1 MTPWNNIEK
10 VQDIDNL
17 IKCSYQKPQLI
28 FKHSTRCSISA
39 MALQRFERN
48 WDVKNQEIDLNFLD
62 LLAIRP
68 ISSHVANVFEV
79 EHESP
84 QVLLIINGRCIY
96 HTSHND
102 ISVTG
107 ITQNLAS

>member
-1 MTPWNNIEK
+1 MTPWNNIVK
-10 VQDIDNL
+10 LQDIDNL
-17 IKCSYQKPQLI
+17 VKSSYQRPQLI

-48 WDVKNQEIDLNFLD
+48 WDENSKQIDLNFLD
-62 LLAIRP
+62 LIAIRP
-68 ISSHVANVFEV
+68 VSSHIAEVFEV
-79 EHESP
+79 QHESP
-84 QVLLIINGRCIY
+84 QVLLIINGKCIY

>member
-1 MTPWNNIEK
+1 MTPWKNIEK

-17 IKCSYQKPQLI
+17 IKSSYEKPQLI

-48 WDVKNQEIDLNFLD
+48 WDENNRKIDLNFLD
-62 LLAIRP
+62 LIAIRP
-68 ISSHVANVFEV
+68 VSSHVADVLEV
-79 EHESP
+79 QHESP
-84 QVLLIINGRCIY
+84 QVLLIVNGKCIY

>member
-10 VQDIDNL
+10 AQDIDN
-17 IKCSYQKPQLI
+17 IVKSSYQRPQLI

-48 WDVKNQEIDLNFLD
+48 WDENNKEIDLNFLD

-68 ISSHVANVFEV
+68 VSLHVADVFEV
-79 EHESP
+79 QHESP
-84 QVLLIINGRCIY
+84 QVLLIINGKCIY

-102 ISVTG
+102 ISVNG